1 MWTKKS
7 HWNIF
12 TNFALKPIK
21 EKMKKRILYTLILG
35 AQALILQAQTAVNPW
50 QITLGANAVE
60 FYERGGVQYQTG
72 NDGIQ
77 FDNKINYSKYLSYL
91 ELSRYF
97 GKGISF
103 HVGGTLNQVDR
114 ITSNPSENPD
124 LYFSVDG
131 GFTFS
136 STAFLDTGNLNPTLS
151 LGAGYTNIN
160 DYDHMTTNLGVGLT
174 YMFDQSF
181 GLTLKAK
188 RKIFSREVSDLI
200 GNDGDSGDYAN
211 HFLFGFS
218 YAFGNGDTDR
228 DGVKDD
234 VDACVNTPGLP
245 ELNGCPD
252 DDGDGV
258 RNSEDD
264 CPDVPGLAALAGCPD
279 TDGDT
284 VADKYD
290 SCPETPGIPAL
301 DGCPDADED
310 GIADNDDN
318 CPEQFGPAE
327 NNGCPWSDR
336 DGDGV
341 FDKDDNCPDVPG
353 TATNA
358 GCPEY
363 PIEGLEELSVNFGSD
378 SFEIDA
384 TFEEQLAEAL
394 RIIEAN
400 STAKIIIEGHADS
413 TGNDQINLPL
423 SELRASQVLDYLIQA
438 GVSPDRLSI
447 VGYGS
452 SQPLG
457 DNNTADGRAQNRR
470 VDFAVE

>member
-1 MWTKKS
+1 MKQPTLLVA
-7 HWNIF
+7 I
-12 TNFALKPIK
+12 ALCQLFNLK
-21 EKMKKRILYTLILG
+21 
-35 AQALILQAQTAVNPW
+35 AQTEVNPW
-50 QITLGANAVE
+50 QITLGANAIE
-60 FYERGGVQYQTG
+60 FYERGGIQYQTG
-72 NDGIQ
+72 NDGIP
-77 FDNKINYSKYLSYL
+77 FDNNINYSKYLSYL
-91 ELSRYF
+91 EVSRYL

-103 HVGGTLNQVDR
+103 HVGGSLNQVDR
-114 ITSNPSENPD
+114 VTANPSENPD
-124 LYFSVDG
+124 LYFSLDG

-151 LGAGYTNIN
+151 IGAGYTDIN
-160 DYDHMTTNLGVGLT
+160 DYDHMTTNFGVGLT

-181 GLTLKAK
+181 GLTLKAN
-188 RKIFSREVSDLI
+188 RKVFSRDVSKLF
-200 GNDGDSGDYAN
+200 NKLETNGDYVN

-234 VDACVNTPGLP
+234 VDACVNTPGLAA
-245 ELNGCPD
+245 LNGCPD

-258 RNSEDD
+258 RNSDDD
-264 CPDVPGLAALAGCPD
+264 CPDVAGLATLAGCPD
-279 TDGDT
+279 KDGDT

-290 SCPETPGIPAL
+290 TCPDLAGVPAL

-310 GIADNDDN
+310 GVADNDDN
-318 CPEQFGPAE
+318 CPEEFGPVE

-353 TATNA
+353 SATNA

-363 PIEGLEELSVNFGSD
+363 PIERLDEIFVQFGSD
-378 SFEIDA
+378 SFEIDPA
-384 TFEEQLAEAL
+384 FEEQLAEAF

-400 STAKIIIEGHADS
+400 RSAKIIIEGHADA
-413 TGNDQINLPL
+413 TGNDQINIPL
-423 SELRASQVLDYLIQA
+423 SELRASQVLDYLVRA
-438 GVSPDRLSI
+438 GISPDRLSI
-447 VGYGS
+447 AGYGS

-457 DNNTADGRAQNRR
+457 DNNTREGRAQNRR
-470 VDFAVE
+470 VDFSVE

>member
-21 EKMKKRILYTLILG
+21 EKMKKRILFALILG

-200 GNDGDSGDYAN
+200 GNDGDSGDYVN

-234 VDACVNTPGLP
+234 IDACVNTPGLP

-363 PIEGLEELSVNFGSD
+363 PIEGLEELSVKFGSD

>member
-1 MWTKKS
+1 
-7 HWNIF
+7 
-12 TNFALKPIK
+12 
-21 EKMKKRILYTLILG
+21 MKKRILFTLILG
-35 AQALILQAQTAVNPW
+35 AQALILHGQTAVNPW

-60 FYERGGVQYQTG
+60 FYEREGVQYQTG

-91 ELSRYF
+91 EVSRYL

-103 HVGGTLNQVDR
+103 QVGGSLNQVDR

-131 GFTFS
+131 GFSFS

-160 DYDHMTTNLGVGLT
+160 DFDHITTNLGFGLT

-188 RKIFSREVSDLI
+188 RKTFSRDVSDLI
-200 GNDGDSGDYAN
+200 GDKTDNGDYVN
-211 HFLFGFS
+211 QFLFGFS
-218 YAFGNGDTDR
+218 YAFGNGDTDK

-279 TDGDT
+279 MDGDT

-290 SCPETPGIPAL
+290 SCPEVAGIPTL

-310 GIADNDDN
+310 GVADNDDN
-318 CPEQFGPAE
+318 CPEEFGPVE

-353 TATNA
+353 TASNA

-363 PIEGLEELSVNFGSD
+363 PIQGLEELSVKFGSD
-378 SFEIDA
+378 SFEIDSA
-384 TFEEQLAEAL
+384 FEEQLSEAL

-400 STAKIIIEGHADS
+400 STVKIIIEGHADS

-423 SELRASQVLDYLIQA
+423 SELRASQVLDYLVRA
-438 GVSPDRLSI
+438 GISPDRLSI

-457 DNNTADGRAQNRR
+457 DNNTSDGRAQNRR

>member
-1 MWTKKS
+1 
-7 HWNIF
+7 
-12 TNFALKPIK
+12 
-21 EKMKKRILYTLILG
+21 MKNRILFALILG
-35 AQALILQAQTAVNPW
+35 AQALILHAQTVVNPW

-60 FYERGGVQYQTG
+60 FYERDGIQYQTG
-72 NDGIQ
+72 NDGVQ
-77 FDNKINYSKYLSYL
+77 FDNKINYSKYLSFL
-91 ELSRYF
+91 EVSRYL

-103 HVGGTLNQVDR
+103 HVGGSLNQVDR
-114 ITSNPSENPD
+114 ITSNPSDNPD

-131 GFTFS
+131 GFTLS
-136 STAFLDTGNLNPTLS
+136 STTFFDTGNLKPTLS
-151 LGAGYTNIN
+151 LGVGYTNIN
-160 DYDHMTTNLGVGLT
+160 DYDHMTANAGVGLT

-188 RKIFSREVSDLI
+188 RKVFSRDASDLI
-200 GNDGDSGDYAN
+200 SQLPTNGDYVN
-211 HFLFGFS
+211 QFLFGFS
-218 YAFGNGDTDR
+218 YAFGNGDSDR

-264 CPDVPGLAALAGCPD
+264 CPDVPGLVALAGCPD
-279 TDGDT
+279 MDGDT

-290 SCPETPGIPAL
+290 SCPETPGTPTL

-310 GIADNDDN
+310 GVADNDDN
-318 CPEQFGPAE
+318 CPEEFGPVE

-336 DGDGV
+336 DDDGV

-363 PIEGLEELSVNFGSD
+363 PIEGLDELSVKFGSD
-378 SFEIDA
+378 SFEIDP
-384 TFEEQLAEAL
+384 TFEEQLAEAF

-438 GVSPDRLSI
+438 GSSPDRLSI

-457 DNNTADGRAQNRR
+457 DNNTSDGRAQNRR

>member
-21 EKMKKRILYTLILG
+21 EKMKKRILFALILG

-151 LGAGYTNIN
+151 LGAGYTKIN

-200 GNDGDSGDYAN
+200 GNDGDSGDYVN

-363 PIEGLEELSVNFGSD
+363 PIEGLEELSVKFGSD

-423 SELRASQVLDYLIQA
+423 SELRASQVLDYLIQV

-470 VDFAVE
+470 VDFVVE

>member
-1 MWTKKS
+1 MRTKKS

-21 EKMKKRILYTLILG
+21 EKMKKRILFALILG

-151 LGAGYTNIN
+151 LGAGYTKIN

-200 GNDGDSGDYAN
+200 GNDGDSGDYVN

-363 PIEGLEELSVNFGSD
+363 PIEGLEELSVKFGSD

-423 SELRASQVLDYLIQA
+423 SELRASQVLDYLIQV

>member
-1 MWTKKS
+1 
-7 HWNIF
+7 
-12 TNFALKPIK
+12 
-21 EKMKKRILYTLILG
+21 MKKRILFTLILG
-35 AQALILQAQTAVNPW
+35 AQALILQGQSVVNPW

-91 ELSRYF
+91 EVSRF
-97 GKGISF
+97 LGKGISF
-103 HVGGTLNQVDR
+103 YVSGSLNQVER
-114 ITSNPSENPD
+114 IGQTESANPD
-124 LYFSVDG
+124 LYLSFDG
-131 GFTFS
+131 GFTLS
-136 STAFLDTGNLNPTLS
+136 STSFLGTGNLNPTLS

-160 DYDHMTTNLGVGLT
+160 DYDHMTTNMGVGLT

-188 RKIFSREVSDLI
+188 RKVFSREASDLI
-200 GNDGDSGDYAN
+200 GKLEDNGDYVN
-211 HFLFGFS
+211 QFLFGFS
-218 YAFGNGDTDR
+218 YAFGNGDTDK

-279 TDGDT
+279 MDGDT

-290 SCPETPGIPAL
+290 SCPEIAGVPTL
-301 DGCPDADED
+301 DGCPDTDED
-310 GIADNDDN
+310 GVADNDDN
-318 CPEQFGPAE
+318 CPEEFGPVE

-363 PIEGLEELSVNFGSD
+363 PIQGLEELSVKFGSD
-378 SFEIDA
+378 SFEIDVA
-384 TFEEQLAEAL
+384 FEEQLSEAL

-423 SELRASQVLDYLIQA
+423 SELRASQVLDYLIRA
-438 GVSPDRLSI
+438 GISPDRLSI

-457 DNNTADGRAQNRR
+457 DNNTSDGRAQNRR

>member
-1 MWTKKS
+1 ME
-7 HWNIF
+7 N
-12 TNFALKPIK
+12 
-21 EKMKKRILYTLILG
+21 RILFTLILG

-91 ELSRYF
+91 EVSRYL

-103 HVGGTLNQVDR
+103 HVGGSLNQVDR

-131 GFTFS
+131 GFTLS
-136 STAFLDTGNLNPTLS
+136 STSFLDTGNLNPTLS
-151 LGAGYTNIN
+151 LGAGYTSIN

-188 RKIFSREVSDLI
+188 RKIFSRDVNDLI
-200 GNDGDSGDYAN
+200 GNEGDSGDYVN
-211 HFLFGFS
+211 QFLFGFS
-218 YAFGNGDTDR
+218 YAFGNGDSDR

-279 TDGDT
+279 MDGDT

-310 GIADNDDN
+310 GVADKDDN
-318 CPEQFGPAE
+318 CPEEFGPVE

-363 PIEGLEELSVNFGSD
+363 PIEGLEELSVKFGSD

-384 TFEEQLAEAL
+384 TFEEQLAEAF

-413 TGNDQINLPL
+413 TGSDQINLPL

-438 GVSPDRLSI
+438 GISPDRLSI

>member
-1 MWTKKS
+1 
-7 HWNIF
+7 
-12 TNFALKPIK
+12 
-21 EKMKKRILYTLILG
+21 MKKRILFTLILG
-35 AQALILQAQTAVNPW
+35 AQALILHGQTAVNPW

-91 ELSRYF
+91 EVSRYL

-103 HVGGTLNQVDR
+103 HVGGSLNQVDR

-131 GFTFS
+131 GFTLS
-136 STAFLDTGNLNPTLS
+136 STSFLDTGNLNPPLS
-151 LGAGYTNIN
+151 LGAGYTSIN

-188 RKIFSREVSDLI
+188 RKIFSRDVNDLI
-200 GNDGDSGDYAN
+200 GNEGDSGDYVN
-211 HFLFGFS
+211 QFLFGFS
-218 YAFGNGDTDR
+218 YAFGNGDSDR

-279 TDGDT
+279 MDGDT

-310 GIADNDDN
+310 GVADKDDN
-318 CPEQFGPAE
+318 CPEEFGPVE

-363 PIEGLEELSVNFGSD
+363 PIEGLEELSVKFGSD

-384 TFEEQLAEAL
+384 TFEEQLAEAF

-413 TGNDQINLPL
+413 TGSDQINLPL

-438 GVSPDRLSI
+438 GISPDRLSI

>member
-279 TDGDT
+279 ADGDT

-363 PIEGLEELSVNFGSD
+363 PIEGLEELSVKFGSD

>member
-1 MWTKKS
+1 
-7 HWNIF
+7 
-12 TNFALKPIK
+12 
-21 EKMKKRILYTLILG
+21 MKKRILFTLILG
-35 AQALILQAQTAVNPW
+35 AQVLILQAQTAINPW

-60 FYERGGVQYQTG
+60 FYERGGIQYQTG

-91 ELSRYF
+91 EISRYL

-103 HVGGTLNQVDR
+103 HVGSTLNQVDR

-124 LYFSVDG
+124 LYYSVDG
-131 GFTFS
+131 EFTLS
-136 STAFLDTGNLNPTLS
+136 STTFLNTGNLNPTLS
-151 LGAGYTNIN
+151 LGAGYTSIN
-160 DYDHMTTNLGVGLT
+160 DYNHITTNLGVGLT

-188 RKIFSREVSDLI
+188 RKTFSREVNDLI
-200 GNDGDSGDYAN
+200 GDKADSGDYVN
-211 HFLFGFS
+211 QFLFGFS
-218 YAFGNGDTDR
+218 YAFGNGDSDR

-234 VDACVNTPGLP
+234 VDGCINTPGLP

-279 TDGDT
+279 MDGDT

-301 DGCPDADED
+301 DGCPDEDED
-310 GIADNDDN
+310 GVADNDDN
-318 CPEQFGPAE
+318 CPEEFGPVE

-353 TATNA
+353 AATNA

-363 PIEGLEELSVNFGSD
+363 PIEGLEELSVKFGSD

-384 TFEEQLAEAL
+384 TFEEQLAEAF

-400 STAKIIIEGHADS
+400 STEKIIIEGHADS

-438 GVSPDRLSI
+438 GISPDRLSI

>member
-1 MWTKKS
+1 MWTKKL

-12 TNFALKPIK
+12 TNFASKPIK
-21 EKMKKRILYTLILG
+21 EKMKKRILFTLILG
-35 AQALILQAQTAVNPW
+35 AQPLILQAQTAVNPW
-50 QITLGANAVE
+50 KITLGANAVE
-60 FYERGGVQYQTG
+60 FYERGGAQYQTG

-188 RKIFSREVSDLI
+188 RKIFSRDVSDLI
-200 GNDGDSGDYAN
+200 GNEGDSGDYVN

-218 YAFGNGDTDR
+218 YAFGNGDADR

-363 PIEGLEELSVNFGSD
+363 PIEGLEELSVKFGSD

>member
-1 MWTKKS
+1 MRTKKS

-21 EKMKKRILYTLILG
+21 EKMKKRILFALILG

-151 LGAGYTNIN
+151 LGAGYTKIN

-200 GNDGDSGDYAN
+200 GNDGDSGDYVN

-363 PIEGLEELSVNFGSD
+363 PIEGLEELSVKFGSD

-423 SELRASQVLDYLIQA
+423 SELRASQVLDYLIQV

-470 VDFAVE
+470 VDFVVE

>member
-1 MWTKKS
+1 MRTKKS

-21 EKMKKRILYTLILG
+21 EKMKKRILFALILG

-151 LGAGYTNIN
+151 LGAGYTKIN

-200 GNDGDSGDYAN
+200 GNDGDSGDYVN

>member
-1 MWTKKS
+1 
-7 HWNIF
+7 
-12 TNFALKPIK
+12 
-21 EKMKKRILYTLILG
+21 MKNRILFTLILG

-91 ELSRYF
+91 EVSRYL

-103 HVGGTLNQVDR
+103 HVGGSLNQVDR

-131 GFTFS
+131 GFTLS
-136 STAFLDTGNLNPTLS
+136 STSFLDTGNLNPTLS
-151 LGAGYTNIN
+151 LGAGYTSIN

-188 RKIFSREVSDLI
+188 RKIFSRDVNDLI
-200 GNDGDSGDYAN
+200 GNEGDSGDYVN
-211 HFLFGFS
+211 QFLFGFS
-218 YAFGNGDTDR
+218 YSFGNGDSDR

-234 VDACVNTPGLP
+234 EDACVKTPGLP

-279 TDGDT
+279 MDGDT

-290 SCPETPGIPAL
+290 TCPETPGIPAL

-310 GIADNDDN
+310 GVADKDDN
-318 CPEQFGPAE
+318 CPEEFGPVE

-341 FDKDDNCPDVPG
+341 YDKDDNCPDVPG

-363 PIEGLEELSVNFGSD
+363 PIEGLEELSVKFGSD

-384 TFEEQLAEAL
+384 TFEEQLAEAF

-413 TGNDQINLPL
+413 TGSDQINLPL
-423 SELRASQVLDYLIQA
+423 SELRASQVLDYLVRA
-438 GVSPDRLSI
+438 GISPERLSI

-457 DNNTADGRAQNRR
+457 DNNTTEGRSQNRR

>member
-279 TDGDT
+279 ADGDT

-363 PIEGLEELSVNFGSD
+363 PIEGLEELSVKFGSD

-423 SELRASQVLDYLIQA
+423 SELRASQVLDYLIQV

-470 VDFAVE
+470 VDFVVE

>member
-1 MWTKKS
+1 
-7 HWNIF
+7 
-12 TNFALKPIK
+12 
-21 EKMKKRILYTLILG
+21 MKKRILFTLILG

-50 QITLGANAVE
+50 QITLGANAIE
-60 FYERGGVQYQTG
+60 FYERGGIQYQTG

-91 ELSRYF
+91 EVSRHI
-97 GKGISF
+97 GRGISF
-103 HVGGTLNQVDR
+103 YFQGSLNQVDR

-124 LYFSVDG
+124 LYFSIDG
-131 GFTFS
+131 GFSLS
-136 STAFLDTGNLNPTLS
+136 STSFLDTGNLNPTLI

-160 DYDHMTTNLGVGLT
+160 DYNHMTTNLGLGLT

-188 RKIFSREVSDLI
+188 RKIFSREISDAI
-200 GNDGDSGDYAN
+200 GNKDDSGDYVN
-211 HFLFGFS
+211 QFLFGFS

-264 CPDVPGLAALAGCPD
+264 CPDVSGLAALAGCPD
-279 TDGDT
+279 LDGDT

-290 SCPETPGIPAL
+290 SCPETPGIPTL
-301 DGCPDADED
+301 DGCPDSDED
-310 GIADNDDN
+310 GVADNDDN
-318 CPEQFGPAE
+318 CPEEFGPIE
-327 NNGCPWSDR
+327 NNGCPWSDL

-363 PIEGLEELSVNFGSD
+363 PIEGLEELSVKFESD

-384 TFEEQLAEAL
+384 TFEQQLAEAL

-423 SELRASQVLDYLIQA
+423 SELRASQVLDYLFRA
-438 GVSPDRLSI
+438 GINPDRLSI

-457 DNNTADGRAQNRR
+457 DNSTTGGRAQNRR

>member
-1 MWTKKS
+1 
-7 HWNIF
+7 
-12 TNFALKPIK
+12 
-21 EKMKKRILYTLILG
+21 MKKRTLFTLMLG
-35 AQALILQAQTAVNPW
+35 AQVLILQAQTAVNPW

-60 FYERGGVQYQTG
+60 FYERGGTQYQTG

-91 ELSRYF
+91 ELSRF
-97 GKGISF
+97 LGKGISF

-131 GFTFS
+131 GFTLS
-136 STAFLDTGNLNPTLS
+136 STAFLDTGNLNPTLNI
-151 LGAGYTNIN
+151 GAGYTNIN
-160 DYDHMTTNLGVGLT
+160 DFDHITTNLGFGLT

-188 RKIFSREVSDLI
+188 RKTFSRNVSDLV
-200 GNDGDSGDYAN
+200 GEKTDNGDYVN
-211 HFLFGFS
+211 QFLFGFS
-218 YAFGNGDTDR
+218 YAFGNGDTDK

-264 CPDVPGLAALAGCPD
+264 CPDVPGLAVLAGCPD
-279 TDGDT
+279 MDGDT

-290 SCPETPGIPAL
+290 SCPETPGIPVL

-310 GIADNDDN
+310 GVADNDDN
-318 CPEQFGPAE
+318 CPEEFGPVE

-341 FDKDDNCPDVPG
+341 FDKDDNCLDVPG

-363 PIEGLEELSVNFGSD
+363 PIEGLEELSVKFGSD
-378 SFEIDA
+378 SFEIDPM
-384 TFEEQLAEAL
+384 FEEQLAEAL

-438 GVSPDRLSI
+438 GISPDRLSI

-457 DNNTADGRAQNRR
+457 NNSTADGRAQNRR
-470 VDFAVE
+470 VDFSVE

>member
-1 MWTKKS
+1 
-7 HWNIF
+7 
-12 TNFALKPIK
+12 
-21 EKMKKRILYTLILG
+21 MKNRILFALILG
-35 AQALILQAQTAVNPW
+35 AQALILQAQTVVNPW

-60 FYERGGVQYQTG
+60 FYERDGIQYQTG
-72 NDGIQ
+72 NDGVQ
-77 FDNKINYSKYLSYL
+77 FDNKINYSKYLSLL
-91 ELSRYF
+91 EVSRYL

-103 HVGGTLNQVDR
+103 HVGGSLNQVDR

-131 GFTFS
+131 GFTLS
-136 STAFLDTGNLNPTLS
+136 STTIFDTGNLNPTLS
-151 LGAGYTNIN
+151 LGVGYTNIN
-160 DYDHMTTNLGVGLT
+160 DYDHMTANAGVGLT

-188 RKIFSREVSDLI
+188 RKVFSRDASDLI
-200 GNDGDSGDYAN
+200 SQLPTNGDYVN
-211 HFLFGFS
+211 QFLFGFS
-218 YAFGNGDTDR
+218 YAFGNGDSDR

-264 CPDVPGLAALAGCPD
+264 CPDVPGLVALAGCPD
-279 TDGDT
+279 MDGDT

-310 GIADNDDN
+310 GVADNDDN
-318 CPEQFGPAE
+318 CPEEFGPVE

-336 DGDGV
+336 DDDGV

-363 PIEGLEELSVNFGSD
+363 PIEGLEELSVKFGSD
-378 SFEIDA
+378 SFEIDP
-384 TFEEQLAEAL
+384 TFEEQLAEAF

-400 STAKIIIEGHADS
+400 STVKIIIEGHADS

-457 DNNTADGRAQNRR
+457 DNNTSDGRAQNRR

>member
-1 MWTKKS
+1 
-7 HWNIF
+7 
-12 TNFALKPIK
+12 
-21 EKMKKRILYTLILG
+21 MKNRILFALILG
-35 AQALILQAQTAVNPW
+35 AQALILQAQTVVNPW

-60 FYERGGVQYQTG
+60 FYERGGTQYQTG
-72 NDGIQ
+72 NDGVQ
-77 FDNKINYSKYLSYL
+77 FDNKINYSKYLSFL
-91 ELSRYF
+91 EVSRYL

-103 HVGGTLNQVDR
+103 HVGGSLNQVDR
-114 ITSNPSENPD
+114 ITPNPSDNPD

-131 GFTFS
+131 GFALS
-136 STAFLDTGNLNPTLS
+136 STTFFDTGNLKPTLS
-151 LGAGYTNIN
+151 LGVGYTNIN
-160 DYDHMTTNLGVGLT
+160 DYDHMTANAGVGLT

-188 RKIFSREVSDLI
+188 RKVFSRDASDLI
-200 GNDGDSGDYAN
+200 SQLPTDGDYVN
-211 HFLFGFS
+211 QFLFGFS
-218 YAFGNGDTDR
+218 YAFGNGDSDR

-264 CPDVPGLAALAGCPD
+264 CPDVPGLVALAGCPD
-279 TDGDT
+279 MDGDT

-310 GIADNDDN
+310 GVADNDDN
-318 CPEQFGPAE
+318 CPDEFGPVE

-336 DGDGV
+336 DDDGV

-363 PIEGLEELSVNFGSD
+363 PIEGLDELSVKFGSD
-378 SFEIDA
+378 SFEIDP
-384 TFEEQLAEAL
+384 TFEEQLAEAF

-438 GVSPDRLSI
+438 GISPDRLSI

-457 DNNTADGRAQNRR
+457 DNNTSDGRAQNRR

>member
-1 MWTKKS
+1 
-7 HWNIF
+7 
-12 TNFALKPIK
+12 
-21 EKMKKRILYTLILG
+21 MKKRILFTLILG

-60 FYERGGVQYQTG
+60 FYERGGIQYQTG

-91 ELSRYF
+91 EISRHL

-124 LYFSVDG
+124 LYFSLG
-131 GFTFS
+131 GGVTLS
-136 STAFLDTGNLNPTLS
+136 STSFLDTGNLNPTLS
-151 LGAGYTNIN
+151 LGAGYTNTN
-160 DYDHMTTNLGVGLT
+160 DYDHMTMNLGVGLT

-181 GLTLKAK
+181 GLTLKAN
-188 RKIFSREVSDLI
+188 RKVFSREASDLF
-200 GNDGDSGDYAN
+200 GKLESSGDYVN
-211 HFLFGFS
+211 QFLFGFS

-234 VDACVNTPGLP
+234 EDACVNTPGLP

-279 TDGDT
+279 MDGDT

-310 GIADNDDN
+310 GVADNDDN
-318 CPEQFGPAE
+318 CPEEFGPVE

-363 PIEGLEELSVNFGSD
+363 PIEGLEELSVKFGSD

-413 TGNDQINLPL
+413 TGSDQINLPL

-438 GVSPDRLSI
+438 GISPDRLSI

>member
-1 MWTKKS
+1 
-7 HWNIF
+7 
-12 TNFALKPIK
+12 
-21 EKMKKRILYTLILG
+21 MKKRILFTLILG
-35 AQALILQAQTAVNPW
+35 AQALILHGQTAVNPW

-60 FYERGGVQYQTG
+60 FYERAGVQYQTG

-91 ELSRYF
+91 EVSRYL

-103 HVGGTLNQVDR
+103 QVGGSLNQVDR

-131 GFTFS
+131 GFSFS

-160 DYDHMTTNLGVGLT
+160 DFDHITTNLGFGLT

-188 RKIFSREVSDLI
+188 RKTFSRNVSDLI
-200 GNDGDSGDYAN
+200 GDKTDNGDYVN
-211 HFLFGFS
+211 QFLFGFS
-218 YAFGNGDTDR
+218 YAFGNGDTDK

-252 DDGDGV
+252 DDEDGV

-264 CPDVPGLAALAGCPD
+264 CPEVPGLAALAGCPD
-279 TDGDT
+279 MDGDT

-290 SCPETPGIPAL
+290 SCPEVAGIPTL

-310 GIADNDDN
+310 GVAANDDN
-318 CPEQFGPAE
+318 CPEEFGPVE

-341 FDKDDNCPDVPG
+341 FDKDDSCPDVPG
-353 TATNA
+353 TASNA

-363 PIEGLEELSVNFGSD
+363 PIQGLEELSVKFGSD
-378 SFEIDA
+378 SFEIDSA
-384 TFEEQLAEAL
+384 FEEQLSEAL

-400 STAKIIIEGHADS
+400 STVKIIIEGHADS

-423 SELRASQVLDYLIQA
+423 SELRASQVLDYLVRA
-438 GVSPDRLSI
+438 GISPDRLSI

-457 DNNTADGRAQNRR
+457 DNNTSDGRAQNRR
-470 VDFAVE
+470 VDFAVD